1 MGSLLPVCCMVAR
14 EGLHIEIIKSRLNSA
29 KTSLCLVN
37 IAEVSQKLKQ
47 KTQEETSGR
56 ERKQA
61 ASLPVTKSSRQKH
74 VWIHWRHFPVIAVE
88 FSLPVMEG
96 YYVGWCAEDLEQLLG
111 SPGWLALSTA
121 HSGTSSFVGPVIS
134 GETPEELKK
143 LGHSQ
148 MDVILY
154 HPIPQKGSALSVH
167 KMDLTLALIYGKKA
181 YTALILPV
189 SIQKIG
195 IYFVGSVTKKT

>member
-61 ASLPVTKSSRQKH
+61 ASLPVTKSSR
-74 VWIHWRHFPVIAVE
+74 
-88 FSLPVMEG
+88 
-96 YYVGWCAEDLEQLLG
+96 
-111 SPGWLALSTA
+111 
-121 HSGTSSFVGPVIS
+121 
-134 GETPEELKK
+134 
-143 LGHSQ
+143 
-148 MDVILY
+148 
-154 HPIPQKGSALSVH
+154 
-167 KMDLTLALIYGKKA
+167 
-181 YTALILPV
+181 
-189 SIQKIG
+189 
-195 IYFVGSVTKKT
+195 